1 MAYLVEMPPLLQLQV
16 PRYRRVHLT
25 MVGCGGTGS
34 HIASGLIS
42 LAGAL
47 AERDVAV
54 DIQLI
59 DPDRVERKNVGRQL
73 FGPADIGRP
82 KAEVLADRLNRA
94 FAARVGYT
102 IHALGSAEASALM
115 DPDAVTLSLVIGAV
129 DNPAARAV
137 IAKAVTRADGV
148 MSRRRL
154 WWIDAGNENHS
165 GQVAIGDTADQAHL
179 RNAGALGMIGRLP
192 APHLVYPDL
201 VTAPPKAKKS
211 ARRASSARPPSCAE
225 LAAAGEQGLMVNR
238 MAAAWVLAM
247 LDAFFRGTLTYFA
260 VAFDL
265 RFGGSRASTID
276 APTIA
281 GVAGLPDSAVA
292 GTAAGRQ
299 R

>member
-1 MAYLVEMPPLLQLQV
+1 MPNLPDAPPLFQLQV
-16 PRYRRVHLT
+16 RPYRRVHLT

-47 AERDVAV
+47 AERDVAADPIRV

-82 KAEVLADRLNRA
+82 KAEVLADRMNRA
-94 FAARVGYT
+94 FAARVGYS
-102 IHALGSAEASALM
+102 IRSLGAAEASALIAT
-115 DPDAVTLSLVIGAV
+115 DSDTLSLVIGAV

-137 IAKAVTRADGV
+137 VARAVGKAG
-148 MSRRRL
+148 RRL
-154 WWIDAGNENHS
+154 WWIDAGNESHS
-165 GQVAIGDTADQAHL
+165 GQVAIGNVADPQDL
-179 RNAGALGMIGRLP
+179 RHAAGLGMIDRLP

-201 VTAPPKAKKS
+201 VAVPKAAAAAAAKKRG
-211 ARRASSARPPSCAE
+211 ARAPSCAE

-247 LDAFFRGTLTYFA
+247 LDGFFRGTLTYFA

-265 RFGGSRASTID
+265 RFGGARSSAID

-281 GVAGLPDSAVA
+281 GVAGLQPAEL
-292 GTAAGRQ
+292 AGRG